1 MKQRLFWKI
10 LLAFWLT
17 FIAITQ
23 GVWLLFE
30 LSHSE
35 RAPPERL
42 MVEQVAPVALAA
54 AEDAVSESGRT
65 GFERLTRQWRRE
77 TRARITLSDPA
88 STRAGPPLPAA
99 LIRDVKAPDG
109 QIYRIAFTPRKPPE
123 QAGLF
128 HTPPELLMV
137 GALGGLLFSGLLAW
151 YLLRPINRL
160 RQGFEGLAR
169 GDLGVRI
176 GPLIGRRRDEI
187 ADLGHDFD
195 LMAQRL
201 EQLVEL
207 RDRLL
212 HDVSHELRS
221 PLARLQLAIGLARQ
235 SPARTAHSLD
245 RIEEEARRLDAM
257 VDELLALARVENG
270 VPLGEDYFDLSVIVA
285 SVVDDARFEAQ
296 EKAVAIHLHEHLPPE
311 DQRPPLRGHAEMI
324 RRAFDNVV
332 RNALRYSSAMDAVS
346 IALRGSDDRAG
357 YTIVVLDEGPGV
369 SRDDLSV
376 IFDPFVSGQRD
387 GDGAGLG
394 LAIAQRAIAAHGG
407 TITAGNRADGGFAVT
422 IVLPGEVQAGALPAD

>member
-1 MKQRLFWKI
+1 MKHRLFWKI

-30 LSHSE
+30 LSRTD

-42 MVEQVAPVALAA
+42 MVEQVAPVVLAA
-54 AEDAVSESGRT
+54 AAEAVSESGPP
-65 GFERLTRQWRRE
+65 GFERLTRQWEPE
-77 TRARITLSDPA
+77 TRRRVTLGDPA
-88 STRAGPPLPAA
+88 VKRAGPPLPAA
-99 LIRDVKAPDG
+99 LIRDVKGPDG
-109 QIYRIAFTPRKPPE
+109 QAYRLTFTPRGPP
-123 QAGLF
+123 QRLGLF
-128 HTPPELLMV
+128 HTPPELLIV

-151 YLLRPINRL
+151 YLLHPINRL
-160 RQGFEGLAR
+160 RQGFERLAR
-169 GDLGVRI
+169 GDLEVRI
-176 GPLIGRRRDEI
+176 APSIGRRRDEI
-187 ADLGHDFD
+187 ADLARDFD

-201 EQLVEL
+201 EQLVGL

-235 SPARTAHSLD
+235 SPARTGHSLD

-257 VDELLALARVENG
+257 VDELLTLARAENG
-270 VPLGEDYFDLSVIVA
+270 IPMGEDYFDLPLVVA
-285 SVVDDARFEAQ
+285 SVVEDARFEAQ
-296 EKAVAIHLHEHLPPE
+296 EKNVAIQLYGYLPAE

-332 RNALRYSSAMDAVS
+332 RNALRYSSQMDVVC
-346 IALRGSDDRAG
+346 IELHSDAGGG
-357 YTIVVLDEGPGV
+357 YTVDVLDEGPGV
-369 SRDDLSV
+369 SRDDLPG
-376 IFDPFVSGQRD
+376 IFDPFVSGQGE

-407 TITAGNRADGGFAVT
+407 KITARNRPDRGLAVT
-422 IVLPGEVQAGALPAD
+422 ITLPGSSQT